1 MSIRFTIRGTDL
13 RRLRGAID
21 AFRHPDK
28 QEQWIV
34 FLEVT
39 PSSAQFRFGDQA
51 MHYPVNGQSPGF
63 AKFPQSL
70 IWQLLDR
77 FPRRGPAKEV
87 DVEIREGYLGCDQH
101 HVLGD
106 IEVGYFRHPAS
117 GEPFYLRDAEL
128 VSLRIL
134 LKDTSV
140 FGPEMQLHIKEAS
153 DRSALLIGSA
163 AHTLREYGIRY
174 DDISRLITAKIAD
187 MAPNIRA
194 RFDTLGMA
202 LWKN

>member
-13 RRLRGAID
+13 RRLRGALD
-21 AFRHPDK
+21 GFRHPDRE
-28 QEQWIV
+28 EQWIV

-70 IWQLLDR
+70 IWQLLDQ
-77 FPRRGPAKEV
+77 FLRRGPAKEV

-106 IEVGYFRHPAS
+106 IEVGYFRNPTS
-117 GEPFYLRDAEL
+117 GDIFYVRDAEL
-128 VSLRIL
+128 VALRIL
-134 LKDTSV
+134 LKDASV
-140 FGPEMQLHIKEAS
+140 FGPEMQQHIKEAS
-153 DRSALLIGSA
+153 DRCALLIGGA
-163 AHTLREYGIRY
+163 AHTLRAYAIRY
-174 DDISRLITAKIAD
+174 EDISHLITVKIAE